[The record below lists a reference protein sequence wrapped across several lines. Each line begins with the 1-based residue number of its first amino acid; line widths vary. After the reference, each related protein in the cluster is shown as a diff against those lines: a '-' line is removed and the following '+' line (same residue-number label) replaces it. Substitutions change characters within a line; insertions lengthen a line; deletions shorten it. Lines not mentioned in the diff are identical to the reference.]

1 MKRTQP
7 RNWIT
12 QLNGYIAVPHEL
24 LHVAGY
30 WLVGKPCQYRWG
42 DAYVTPE
49 KHLKLWE
56 HLVGLLFPFIICSG
70 LFVISGIL
78 SAFAYREVVREESL
92 SGFLFWTSL
101 ALVSGGY
108 AGTAIGDLRKAYLLI
123 FNKPWYSWTPFDIFF
138 WPVVDWTEI
147 RNKLKKEEKDEP

>member
-1 MKRTQP
+1 M
-7 RNWIT
+7 
-12 QLNGYIAVPHEL
+12 

-42 DAYVTPE
+42 DAYITPG

-56 HLVGLLFPFIICSG
+56 HLVGLLFPFIICSR

-78 SAFAYREVVREESL
+78 SAFAYREVVREGIL
-92 SGFLFWTSL
+92 SGFLFWTFL
-101 ALVSGGY
+101 ALISGGY

-123 FNKPWYSWTPFDIFF
+123 FDKPWYRWTPLIFSSG
-138 WPVVDWTEI
+138 P
-147 RNKLKKEEKDEP
+147 